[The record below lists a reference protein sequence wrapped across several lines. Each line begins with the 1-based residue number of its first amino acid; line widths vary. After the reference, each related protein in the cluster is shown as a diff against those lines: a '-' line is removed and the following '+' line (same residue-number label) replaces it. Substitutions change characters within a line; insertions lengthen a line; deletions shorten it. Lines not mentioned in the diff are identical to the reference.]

1 MSRFRPFIDGVI
13 ESGIEAV
20 IGSDNASDWKVTH
33 FESAERPLAY
43 SFVATDKRE
52 RQRANRELRREQE
65 AREEKVEHRK
75 QRGFTF
81 GMIGM
86 AVIAGLALLFFATR
100 GGDDTEEVEA
110 VSVPDATEDAEA
122 TDEETTE
129 EEAAE
134 EPADLGPA
142 ISVPEPGG
150 TIDGETACPEVDGS
164 SERITT
170 FSAAPPM
177 CIDPSGLYTA
187 TFTTSSGPIVVDLD
201 AAAAPETV
209 NNFVVLARYH
219 YYDDVPFHRIIPGF
233 VIQGGDAVGPILG
246 TGNPGYLID
255 EEPPAEPVDDSGNF
269 YQVGSLAMA
278 KSAGP
283 TATGAQFFIVTGDQG
298 AALPPEYSLF
308 GTVTEGMETVTAIE
322 SIPTTPQDQ
331 PTEEIVIESVE
342 IVESLP

>member
-1 MSRFRPFIDGVI
+1 M
-13 ESGIEAV
+13 
-20 IGSDNASDWKVTH
+20 
-33 FESAERPLAY
+33 
-43 SFVATDKRE
+43 ATDKRE

-65 AREEKVEHRK
+65 AREERIENRK
-75 QRGFTF
+75 QRGFTMS
-81 GMIGM
+81 MIVL
-86 AVIAGLALLFFATR
+86 AVLAGLGLLFAATR
-100 GGDDTEEVEA
+100 GGDDTDVEA
-110 VSVPDATEDAEA
+110 AEELELADNEALSGDDETTEDAE
-122 TDEETTE
+122 EP
-129 EEAAE
+129 AE
-134 EPADLGPA
+134 EPAELTSA
-142 ISVPEPGG
+142 VSVPEPGG
-150 TIDGETACPEVDGS
+150 TLDGDTPCPAADGS

-170 FSAAPPM
+170 FAGPPPM
-177 CIDPSGLYTA
+177 CIDANGLYTA
-187 TFTTSSGPIVVDLD
+187 TFSTTSGPIVVELD

-219 YYDDVPFHRIIPGF
+219 FYDDVAFHRIIPGF
-233 VIQGGDAVGPILG
+233 VIQGGDAVGPIPG

-255 EEPPAEPVDDSGNF
+255 EEPPAEPIGDSGNF
-269 YQVGSLAMA
+269 YEIGSLAMA

-322 SIPTTPQDQ
+322 QIPTTPQDQ

>member
-1 MSRFRPFIDGVI
+1 MD
-13 ESGIEAV
+13 SG
-20 IGSDNASDWKVTH
+20 WLVTH

-52 RQRANRELRREQE
+52 RQRANRELRRDQE
-65 AREEKVEHRK
+65 AREEKVEQRK

-81 GMIGM
+81 TMIGL
-86 AVIAGLALLFFATR
+86 ALLAGLALLYFATR
-100 GGDDTEEVEA
+100 GGDDTDVEA
-110 VSVPDATEDAEA
+110 VSVPDAEEEA
-122 TDEETTE
+122 TE
-129 EEAAE
+129 EEPAEQDAAE
-134 EPADLGPA
+134 EPAEA
-142 ISVPEPGG
+142 VSAVSVPEPGG
-150 TIDGETACPEVDGS
+150 TIDGDTTCPEVDGS

-170 FSAAPPM
+170 FSAPPPM

-187 TFTTSSGPIVVDLD
+187 NVTTSSGPITVELD

-308 GTVTEGMETVTAIE
+308 GTVTEGLETVTAIE
-322 SIPTTPQDQ
+322 EIPTTPQDQ